1 MGEWE
6 SDLDKCWCCFSQ
18 KCTVVVFIYMYV
30 FRDVLS
36 MSSIV
41 HVMLDGP
48 CHRQPPHVTA
58 LLLLFV
64 SSPPVLLL
72 RYSKN
77 EDIFPMFEFNAY
89 GYGILQIRTDQVSRP
104 LYHVA
109 Y

>member
-6 SDLDKCWCCFSQ
+6 SDLQMLVLFFS
-18 KCTVVVFIYMYV
+18 KMYPVVVFIYMYV

-64 SSPPVLLL
+64 SSPPVLVLLL

-77 EDIFPMFEFNAY
+77 EDIFPIANCSNTCTPH
-89 GYGILQIRTDQVSRP
+89 GRP
-104 LYHVA
+104 KGPRGH
-109 Y
+109 